1 MLATLNAVSS
11 TIEDEHLSRARA
23 GEPTAFAALV
33 RAHQRSVYSLALR
46 MLGTKE
52 AADDLAQD
60 VFLQLHLNLKTIESA
75 AHVAFWLRR
84 VVTHRAIDRLRQ
96 RPRVE
101 VASIDDEPEIADAP
115 VADDPLL
122 QRQLR
127 ALVAE
132 LPAAARAVVLL
143 RYQEDLDP
151 LDIAQTLDMP
161 VNTVKSHLKRSL
173 AALRERIGASAFSA
187 FEELGYE

>member
-1 MLATLNAVSS
+1 LNTTLPS
-11 TIEDEHLSRARA
+11 IEDEHLARARA
-23 GEPTAFAALV
+23 GEPAAFAALV

-46 MLGTKE
+46 MLGSKE

-60 VFLQLHLNLKTIESA
+60 VFLQLHLNLKTIESP

-84 VVTHRAIDRLRQ
+84 VVTHRAIDKLRQ
-96 RPRVE
+96 RPRVD
-101 VASIDDEPEIADAP
+101 VASLDDEPEIAA
-115 VADDPLL
+115 VATPTDPLL

-132 LPAAARAVVLL
+132 LPSSARAVVLL

-151 LDIAQTLDMP
+151 IDIAQTLDMP
-161 VNTVKSHLKRSL
+161 INTVKSHLKRSL
-173 AALRERIGASAFSA
+173 ATLRERLAANASAA